1 MKNLLHRLRAA
12 WHERIF
18 ILKAASFASVG
29 AVNAAIDFAVFWVA
43 VQQFDVPLIPANVM
57 SWLVAVSNSY
67 VMNSFI
73 TFARESN
80 RQIDLRSYFKFL
92 GAGLAGLA
100 INTTVLVT
108 AVELTPQLIADPVL
122 QLAAAKATAILAAFL
137 VNFSLS
143 YYVVFRKRS
152 GDVPRI

>member
-1 MKNLLHRLRAA
+1 MQNLLHRLRTA

-18 ILKAASFASVG
+18 ILKAASFAAVG
-29 AVNAAIDFAVFWVA
+29 AINAVIDFAVFWVA
-43 VQQFDVPLIPANVM
+43 VQQFDVALIPANVM

-80 RQIDLRSYFKFL
+80 RQLSLWAYLKFL
-92 GAGLAGLA
+92 SAGLAGLV
-100 INTTVLVT
+100 INTTVLVV
-108 AVELTPQLIADPVL
+108 AVELTPHVIDDPVL
-122 QLAAAKATAILAAFL
+122 QLAVAKVLAIMAAFL

-143 YYVVFRKRS
+143 YLLVFRRRDAS
-152 GDVPRI
+152 RPG

>member
-1 MKNLLHRLRAA
+1 VKNLHHRLREA

-18 ILKAASFASVG
+18 ILKAVSFASVG
-29 AVNAAIDFAVFWVA
+29 AVNAVVDFAVFWVA
-43 VQQFDVPLIPANVM
+43 VQQFGVPLIPANVM

-67 VMNSFI
+67 VLNSFI

-80 RQIDLRSYFKFL
+80 RKLGLAAYLKFL

-108 AVELTPQLIADPVL
+108 AVELTPHLIADPVL
-122 QLAAAKATAILAAFL
+122 QLAAAKAFAILAAFV

-152 GDVPRI
+152 DAPGT